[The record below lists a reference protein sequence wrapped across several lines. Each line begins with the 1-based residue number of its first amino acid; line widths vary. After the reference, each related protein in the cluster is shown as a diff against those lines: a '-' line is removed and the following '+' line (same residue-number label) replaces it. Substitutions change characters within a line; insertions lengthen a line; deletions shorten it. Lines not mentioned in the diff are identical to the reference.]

1 MADNGPVTT
10 RTSSSLPRKQ
20 GRYGATER
28 GATMVEFAI
37 IAVWLFMLIFG
48 VIEGAFAVRARN
60 AINNAVDDA
69 AREGAVAGTDADA
82 DFRIVN
88 QLVQRGAVQAADVQY
103 IVIYRASNSTDPISQ
118 SCADG
123 TPTPNECNVYYPP
136 FNLDPGAY
144 SCPGGLGTTWC
155 PADRVQGNDI
165 GFLGVYVHAE
175 HRPIVNQLLVEFA
188 FDVDATSLQAIE
200 SSGARD

>member
-1 MADNGPVTT
+1 
-10 RTSSSLPRKQ
+10 
-20 GRYGATER
+20 
-28 GATMVEFAI
+28 MVEFAI

-60 AINNAVDDA
+60 AVNNAVDDA
-69 AREGAVAGTDADA
+69 ARKGAVAGTAADA

-88 QLVQRGAVQAADVQY
+88 QLVQRGAVNAADVQY
-103 IVIYRASNSTDPISQ
+103 VVVFRADNSTDTMHPN
-118 SCADG
+118 CAAG
-123 TPTPNECNVYYPP
+123 MPTQNECNVYYPP
-136 FNLDPGAY
+136 FNLNPAAY
-144 SCPGGLGTTWC
+144 DCSIGLGTSWC
-155 PADRVQGNDI
+155 PADRVVGSNI

-175 HRPIVNQLLVEFA
+175 HQPIVNQLLVEFS